1 MDSQREEY
9 DLNEMLNKIGKTVF
23 VNFYYEF
30 KDFAISDKELSQI
43 LLKKNPKS
51 KTTKQSFRIPRAR
64 RIFIDGRQIEA
75 LYIIYNSERLDIDI
89 RMKALEI
96 LKKEKSDDAVDL
108 SPVLHTPKSQR
119 KVQQKNSE
127 HASDYFNLKEHSDVQ
142 IVELYSTVVQE
153 LKERGII
160 RTKNVLGD
168 LGEYLAI
175 SYYNSTPGLPN
186 LQAAPIGTRNI
197 DAISRDGD
205 RYSIKSTSTSQT
217 GIFSGLDFDE
227 NGIPLKQYFEY
238 VIVCRF
244 NECYQLQSIYQIDWS
259 VFVKHKK
266 YHKTMRGWNLSIT
279 KELLSE
285 AKEIFHS

>member
-1 MDSQREEY
+1 MNSQREEY

-30 KDFAISDKELSQI
+30 KDFSISNEHLSQI
-43 LLKKNPKS
+43 LLEKNPNS
-51 KTTKQSFRIPRAR
+51 KTAKQSFRIPRAR
-64 RIFIDGRQIEA
+64 RIFKDERQIEA
-75 LYIIYNSERLDIDI
+75 LDIIFNSERLDIDI
-89 RMKALEI
+89 RMKALDI
-96 LKKEKSDDAVDL
+96 LKKEQTDAGVDISDDL
-108 SPVLHTPKSQR
+108 RLTKSQR
-119 KVQQKNSE
+119 KIRQKNSE
-127 HASDYFNLKEHSDVQ
+127 RTTDYSDLKECSDVQ
-142 IVELYSTVVQE
+142 IVELYSTIVQE

-205 RYSIKSTSTSQT
+205 RYSVKSTSTNQT

-244 NECYQLQSIYQIDWS
+244 NECYQLQSIYQLDWS
-259 VFVKHKK
+259 VFVKYKK

-285 AKEIFHS
+285 AKVIFQM